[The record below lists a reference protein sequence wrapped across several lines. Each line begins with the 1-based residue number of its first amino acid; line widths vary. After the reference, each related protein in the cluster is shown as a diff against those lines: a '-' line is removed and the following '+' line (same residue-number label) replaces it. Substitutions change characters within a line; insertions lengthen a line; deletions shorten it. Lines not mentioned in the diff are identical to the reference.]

1 MAESGVTVSLGSGG
15 TRIELECEHQ
25 SGVLYA
31 VPGEMSWVCSPEM
44 LHAHALAGFLR
55 ELVKL
60 ESPQV
65 EALMQR
71 WGVYYRERPLTG
83 GSGEETAGEEKPE
96 MP

>member
-25 SGVLYA
+25 SGVLYT

-60 ESPQV
+60 ESPAV

-71 WGVYYRERPLTG
+71 WGVYYRERPVAAQAGEAT
-83 GSGEETAGEEKPE
+83 EETASGA
-96 MP
+96 

>member
-1 MAESGVTVSLGSGG
+1 MTESGVKVSLGSGG

-31 VPGEMSWVCSPEM
+31 VPGEMSWVCTPEM
-44 LHAHALAGFLR
+44 LHVHALAGFLR

-71 WGVYYRERPLTG
+71 WGVYYRERPVVAQGAEGSEEGAAPTG
-83 GSGEETAGEEKPE
+83 
-96 MP
+96 

>member
-25 SGVLYA
+25 SGVLYT
-31 VPGEMSWVCSPEM
+31 VPGEMSWVCTPDM

-60 ESPQV
+60 GSPQV
-65 EALMQR
+65 EEIMQR
-71 WGVYYRERPLTG
+71 WGVYYRERPVVAQ
-83 GSGEETAGEEKPE
+83 AGEPSEDAAPAE
-96 MP
+96 A

>member
-25 SGVLYA
+25 SGVLYT

-60 ESPQV
+60 ESPAV

-71 WGVYYRERPLTG
+71 WGVYYRERPVAAQAG
-83 GSGEETAGEEKPE
+83 ETAEEAASGA
-96 MP
+96 

>member
-1 MAESGVTVSLGSGG
+1 MAESGVKVSLGSGG

-25 SGVLYA
+25 SGVLYT
-31 VPGEMSWVCSPEM
+31 VPGEMSWVCTPDM

-60 ESPQV
+60 ESPEV

-71 WGVYYRERPLTG
+71 WGVYYRERPVEAHAAEE
-83 GSGEETAGEEKPE
+83 SGEEAPSGA
-96 MP
+96 